1 MVLVSPVGG
10 TLIVKKP
17 PDVMTMQIR
26 IVKGD
31 ILDQKV
37 DAIVNPWNRNLIPW
51 WLLLPRGVSGSI
63 KKRGGCRPFIE
74 LRRNNL
80 LPLGGVLV
88 TSARRLPFE
97 GIIHVTGVGH
107 NWRSSER
114 SLCDPVR
121 SVFNEA

>member
-1 MVLVSPVGG
+1 
-10 TLIVKKP
+10 
-17 PDVMTMQIR
+17 MTMQIR
-26 IVKGD
+26 IVKGG

-51 WLLLPRGVSGSI
+51 WLLLPRGVSGAI
-63 KKRGGCRPFIE
+63 RKRGDCRPFIE
-74 LRRNNL
+74 LRHNNL
-80 LPLGGVLV
+80 LPLGGPSV

-114 SLCDPVR
+114 SLRDPAR
-121 SVFNEA
+121 FAFNEA